1 MLHEPGTESDNIV
14 SQKAEYTQRFLF
26 YSFRD
31 TKKHSQFIV
40 WRGEDSRRLVSVSM
54 PGHLFHWCH
63 KMSGQQWPDD
73 TWTLTVN
80 IVTQTSTSCFIALTT
95 GHCDSSYFSKQWRN
109 ILQKLQRT
117 EAPGLKWIET
127 APNCPVALS
136 ARWPDPSSVLIFGL
150 NQKTLIS
157 RRFFVDKEAQ

>member
-1 MLHEPGTESDNIV
+1 MNLGQNQTILSHKKQSTLKDSCFTV
-14 SQKAEYTQRFLF
+14 FATL
-26 YSFRD
+26 
-31 TKKHSQFIV
+31 KHSQFIV
-40 WRGEDSRRLVSVSM
+40 WRGEDSRRLVSVSI

-80 IVTQTSTSCFIALTT
+80 IVTQTSTSCFIALKT